1 MSDVKRFL
9 APTNDTCDM
18 DSYQQVVLAADYD
31 ALLASHEQAWKAAN
45 SECQDWAREYEK
57 RRAAEAERDQLRAEL
72 AAIRGQEVIG
82 RVHHNEEH
90 AEPVRA
96 VLNSIGRE
104 LPDNAPLYALP
115 PQQPDAVSVPRE
127 WSEAV
132 KEFFDAKQ
140 AKEDFERENPGNS
153 TKRWDA
159 CLYRIEAAEDVL
171 RSLSTR
177 QAEEGE

>member
-1 MSDVKRFL
+1 MSDVKRVQRYDPSGVGRMSANQFG
-9 APTNDTCDM
+9 DF
-18 DSYQQVVLAADYD
+18 VKAADYD

-45 SECQDWAREYEK
+45 SECQGWARESREYEK

-104 LPDNAPLYALP
+104 LPDNSPLYALP

-127 WSEAV
+127 LLERLAKKAEV
-132 KEFFDAKQ
+132 FDDGSDGA
-140 AKEDFERENPGNS
+140 
-153 TKRWDA
+153 DA
-159 CLYRIEAAEDVL
+159 ESARSVAETL
-171 RSLSTR
+171 RALLSTR